1 MNIKKFLVG
10 TAVGTL
16 MFGVVAVSAFAAN
29 STIVVTP
36 GDMATS
42 IADVVVN
49 PTSWFFY
56 NDETDTIDNSLGL
69 FVVGP
74 ATPPLGTDSVQVS
87 VTGTQRRNL
96 ATYQFS
102 GTPLADIT
110 ELKFSTYNPSL
121 GNGGSVN
128 RSGYLN
134 FNVDFNGSDTW
145 QRRLVYV
152 PSQNGTVVQNNWQ
165 EWDTINGGSAEWSYS
180 GATWPLTLV
189 GPDAS
194 LVEPGTTLRSWSDI
208 LADYPGVRVRVTDSW
223 LGVRVGEPYAD
234 GYTENIDKFVFG
246 TAAGVKTFDFDLVN
260 EVGPPTLF
268 SECKGEGWKTFN
280 NPTFTKKS
288 QCEKYVK
295 DHQHSIKGENVIYTA
310 GGLKREADMRMTT
323 GENAGYFEY
332 EDAAKGWYN
341 VKVSSVKVDGNL
353 GWFAGRVVKASNP
366 AWVGLWIFAK
376 VEDGTPDKIWGS
388 FTDETSALNG
398 VATMGTPV
406 DGPFTVTKKNIKV
419 Q

>member
-1 MNIKKFLVG
+1 MNKIILGILVFIFSLSLFV
-10 TAVGTL
+10 TPV
-16 MFGVVAVSAFAAN
+16 FAAN
-29 STIVVTP
+29 LTIVVTP

-42 IADVVVN
+42 TADVVAN

-56 NDETDTIDNSLGL
+56 NDETDTIDNSLGS
-69 FVVGP
+69 FVIGP
-74 ATPPLGTDSVQVS
+74 VTPPLGTDSVQIT

-110 ELKFSTYNPSL
+110 ELKFSTYNPSA

-145 QRRLVYV
+145 QSRLVYV
-152 PSQNGTVVQNNWQ
+152 PSQNGTVVQDNWQ

-180 GATWPLTLV
+180 GATWPSTLV

-246 TAAGVKTFDFDLVN
+246 TAVGVKTFDFDLVS

-288 QCEKYVK
+288 KCEKYVK

-310 GGLKREADMRMTT
+310 NGLKREADMRMTT

-332 EDAAKGWYN
+332 DDAAKGWYN
-341 VKVSSVKVDGNL
+341 VKVSSVKVDGNH

-366 AWVGLWIFAK
+366 AWVGLWLFAK
-376 VEDGTPDKIWGS
+376 VEDSTPDKIWGS
-388 FTDETSALNG
+388 FTDETTALNG
-398 VATMGTPV
+398 VQAMSDPA
-406 DGPFTVTKKNIKV
+406 DGPFNVTKKDIKV
-419 Q
+419 D